1 MPLRPAHSCSL
12 GCLVVSR
19 RRLTRLDAALADPT
33 RIEIKLHDKKTG
45 FQVCAYLMKI
55 ITARIAAIC
64 IDVISQLVWLIASD
78 ELTHV
83 RICTGIS
90 DVHGDART

>member
-1 MPLRPAHSCSL
+1 MCIF
-12 GCLVVSR
+12 
-19 RRLTRLDAALADPT
+19 D
-33 RIEIKLHDKKTG
+33 E
-45 FQVCAYLMKI
+45 I